1 MWRIKMFFKFIIW
14 LLKKIFRVPLML
26 VAYLHIF
33 LDYWKD
39 MCRRDWGMAAL
50 LMILTTACCTI
61 SSLLGVLIFIPES
74 EVTRNM
80 LQESI
85 IRGFLFAVGVFVFVM
100 LLASY
105 EAFKEEYEQ
114 SFTKLKE

>member
-1 MWRIKMFFKFIIW
+1 MWRIKMFFKYIVW
-14 LLKKIFRVPLML
+14 LLKKVFKVPLML
-26 VAYLHIF
+26 LAYTHLF
-33 LDYWKD
+33 LAYWKD
-39 MCRRDWGMAAL
+39 MCRHDWGMATL
-50 LMILTTACCTI
+50 LFVLTSACCTV
-61 SSLLGVLIFIPES
+61 SSLFGILIFVAEADI
-74 EVTRNM
+74 TRQM
-80 LQESI
+80 LGEAT